1 MEAHPDTA
9 RTRFREAITLALA
22 QLFVIS
28 LRQAEGIGVDHR
40 AMSRAVAAE
49 TLVRDLPGVYRIPG
63 PEITWES
70 RLMGAQLWLD
80 RPDAAVSHRSAAALW
95 ALPGFSRGPI
105 ELSTTKWKRP
115 LPPVVVHK
123 VGEEIRGCTTTV
135 GPIRVTNA
143 GRTLVDIAGLVP
155 TDTLEGAVE
164 DAIRRG
170 LTSYAHLR
178 WLCQGRR
185 GKGAKGIRALRDLL
199 DDCGDRL
206 TESHFEIRLLQALR
220 KASLPLPERQY
231 EIRDADRLLGRVDFA
246 YPWAK
251 VAIEADSYTFHS
263 GRDAWEAGLARRNAL
278 TSLGWLVIHVTYRQM
293 ESDMAEVAERVRE
306 ALTPRLPDPRKSR
319 DALTPRLP
327 DPRKSRDALTP
338 RLPDPRKSRR
348 RPENRRQCDF
358 RALTV
363 A

>member
-1 MEAHPDTA
+1 MEAQPETA

-22 QLFVIS
+22 QFFVIS
-28 LRQAEGIGVDHR
+28 FRQAEGVGVDHR
-40 AMSRAVAAE
+40 ALSRAVAAG

-70 RLMGAQLWLD
+70 RLMAAQLWLD
-80 RPDAAVSHRSAAALW
+80 RPDGVVSHRSAAALW
-95 ALPGFSRGPI
+95 GLPGFTRGPI
-105 ELSTTKWKRP
+105 ELSTTEWKKP

-123 VGEEIRGCTTTV
+123 VGAEIRGCTTTV

-155 TDTLEGAVE
+155 IDTLERAIE
-164 DAIRRG
+164 DAVRRG
-170 LTSYAHLR
+170 LTSFAHLR
-178 WLCQGRR
+178 LLCHGRR

-199 DDCGDRL
+199 DDSGNRP

-220 KASLPLPERQY
+220 KASLPLPERQF
-231 EIRDADRLLGRVDFA
+231 EIRDAGRLVGRTDFA

-263 GRDAWEAGLARRNAL
+263 GRDAWEADLARRNAL

-293 ESDMAEVAERVRE
+293 ESGMEEVVRRV
-306 ALTPRLPDPRKSR
+306 
-319 DALTPRLP
+319 
-327 DPRKSRDALTP
+327 RDALTP

-348 RPENRRQCDF
+348 
-358 RALTV
+358 
-363 A
+363 